1 MGEKKKFKITE
12 DEWYD
17 NFALEVEFDDP
28 DNFLQIKETLTRIGI
43 LSHKDNKLYQSC
55 HILHKRGW
63 YYIVHFKELFALD
76 GRYVDISAD
85 DINRR
90 NSIASLLEQWGL
102 LRIKNKE
109 DFDITGDNIPLSN
122 GIKVIKYDD
131 KDKYELVSKYQIGN
145 RRKK

>member
-1 MGEKKKFKITE
+1 MEEKKKFRITE

-17 NFALEVEFDDP
+17 NFALEVEFDNP

-43 LSHKDNKLYQSC
+43 LSRKDNKLYQSC

-76 GRYVDISAD
+76 GRFVDITED
-85 DINRR
+85 DIRRR

-102 LRIKNKE
+102 LKIRNKE
-109 DFDITGDNIPLSN
+109 DWNIVGDTPLSS
-122 GIKVIKYDD
+122 GIKVIKYQD

-145 RRKK
+145 RRK